1 MLLYACVDS
10 SSNSII
16 PLCTHFLIVIPNI
29 GNQKYFFGSRIQNS
43 GLEWVHLVVQVG
55 NRNVSTPL
63 LPILSNPFREQILR
77 QRPAAVTESQYKID
91 LPWSLFLLILA
102 ALNTCCI
109 HILPPFSPIFLPLV
123 NNPYPVQWE
132 RGVSSKWPSAQIW
145 NFLAATALGEEQV
158 LWG

>member
-16 PLCTHFLIVIPNI
+16 PLCTHFLIII
-29 GNQKYFFGSRIQNS
+29 IIIQNS
-43 GLEWVHLVVQVG
+43 GLECVHLVVQVG

-102 ALNTCCI
+102 ALNTWCICI

-158 LWG
+158 LWR